1 MDWRRELRNNVT
13 TAEEVFQYLNIEVS
27 KKDLHKYNEI
37 IDKFPMSVSQYY
49 LSLINPEDEDDVIRR
64 MCVPSINETDIS
76 GSFDTSGEKD
86 NTVMTGL
93 QHKYRQTA
101 LVLSTNRCAMYCRHC
116 FRKRL
121 VGVNGDEI
129 TKEFD
134 NIINYIRE
142 HKEINNVLISGG
154 DAFLN
159 NNKKIEEYLEALC
172 DIDHLDIIRF
182 GTRTPVVLPSR
193 IYDDMELLDILD
205 KYRRKK
211 TIYVVTHF
219 NHSREITKESKR
231 AIRCL
236 LDRGIII
243 KNQTVLLKG
252 INDDGE
258 TLAKLTNNLTRIG
271 VVPYYVFQCRP
282 VKGVK
287 NQFQVP
293 LLKAERII
301 KEARKK
307 LNGQGKCFRF
317 IMSTERG
324 KIEVM
329 GLLKENKMLFKFH
342 QAKSPEDEN
351 RIFVKDIK
359 EDQCWIDVFDS

>member
-13 TAEEVFQYLNIEVS
+13 TAEEVFQYLNIDVS
-27 KKDLHKYNEI
+27 ENDLKKYNEI
-37 IDKFPMSVSQYY
+37 IERFPMSVSQYY

-64 MCVPSINETDIS
+64 MCVPSIKETDLS
-76 GSFDTSGEKD
+76 GSFDTSGEKE
-86 NTVMTGL
+86 NTVLTGL

-121 VGVNGDEI
+121 VGLNDDEI
-129 TKEFD
+129 TKEFE

-159 NNKKIEEYLEALC
+159 NNKKIEQYLEALC
-172 DIDHLDIIRF
+172 DIGHIDVIRF

-219 NHSREITKESKR
+219 NHSREITRESKM
-231 AIRCL
+231 AVRCL
-236 LDRGIII
+236 VDRGIII

-252 INDDGE
+252 INDDGDI
-258 TLAKLTNNLTRIG
+258 LARLTNNLTGIG
-271 VVPYYVFQCRP
+271 VIPYYVFQCRP

-293 LLKAERII
+293 LLKANQII
-301 KEARKK
+301 NEARKQ
-307 LNGQGKCFRF
+307 LNGQGKCFRY

-329 GLLKENKMLFKFH
+329 GVLGKDKMLFKFH
-342 QAKSPEDEN
+342 QAKYPEDEN
-351 RIFVKDIK
+351 RIFVKEIK
-359 EDQCWIDVFDS
+359 EDQSWIEV